1 MALDQIKQLLAKG
14 SVKQLM
20 AGVDTSLRLID
31 EIKPVL
37 KKSESNADVSKWMS
51 DLNKLQKQTIP
62 KQTVVGVFGNTGAG
76 KSSLINAVLGEDSLV
91 PTSGM
96 RACTAV
102 VTELSWDENED
113 PRRKYIAE
121 VQFITADDWAA
132 ELRVI
137 IDDVPLAG
145 VQAETFLP
153 SSDPEVAAAM
163 AKISAVYP
171 DLDHNVLKQGAG
183 AIDQLVG
190 YPSVKE
196 LLGVTN
202 HLYADSA
209 QALHAQLN
217 PFIDSRQNG
226 KSTSSMSTWPLIKV
240 VRIFTRSPVLEN
252 GLVLVDLPGLQ
263 DSNAA
268 RCAVAENYK
277 EKCSGYWIVAPI
289 TRGVDDK
296 SAQALMGESF
306 KRQLQMDGGI
316 SNVTII
322 YTKTDDITVTEIAK
336 DLNGDWKQEVDAI
349 YTRTEKVERLIQ
361 EKINDIAQLKTD
373 IDVAELARAQKG
385 KLIQETTRRIH
396 GVRVSPRKR
405 RLSDGAI
412 PEAKRKSPAIDAD
425 IKPSPDVG
433 VKSSSP
439 TPVSDP
445 EAIDADGASS
455 QRAIE
460 LVIETLQQ
468 DSDKLKETCDDKK
481 KRHATSD
488 KERKELKT
496 ELNNLRTRLKKTCI
510 QFRNNFSR
518 TTARQQFVRGI
529 KELDDE
535 VAQEQDE
542 DNFDPSQDQRDYGE
556 LARQLQ
562 VFCLSSRAYLKLS
575 GKLKQDEVVS
585 GFENLDD
592 TEVPLLQQRAREL
605 ADGIRASACRT
616 FLNDMAQILRSLQ
629 LRIATNGDPLKLA
642 ANQKRKENRVLT
654 KNLDALTEEL
664 AKAESELFA
673 SLKQSEN
680 YVLGNLKFGCGS
692 CQKEAENIVS
702 GWFRPHK
709 EGGYSFGVFRA
720 ACKNGGVNTKSGV
733 DLNSELI
740 KPVRVNTARCWEEV
754 FTKNIFEAL
763 EDFGRKSS
771 KTLEDFRKNMEDR
784 DLLNQTAVSVTAFS
798 ELVKGYE
805 QTLQDITN
813 IKNMVTEEQR
823 TAYRLIQPAIAR
835 IMAPLYPDCSKEQG
849 NGTFKRI
856 KARVLQH
863 VAAHSNMYTTA
874 IKDVET
880 RIKSML
886 ENLKT
891 SQSKRNKRILDDI
904 KGRYSELVKAKK
916 ISKSLNTTLGHLREL
931 LDGADALYANI
942 LVANGDKA
950 GGADCA
956 DKQHDA
962 GNADRSKD
970 VPMSDVKED
979 DEEDSD

>member
-1 MALDQIKQLLAKG
+1 
-14 SVKQLM
+14 
-20 AGVDTSLRLID
+20 
-31 EIKPVL
+31 
-37 KKSESNADVSKWMS
+37 
-51 DLNKLQKQTIP
+51 
-62 KQTVVGVFGNTGAG
+62 
-76 KSSLINAVLGEDSLV
+76 
-91 PTSGM
+91 M

-102 VTELSWDENED
+102 VTELSWNEDED
-113 PRRKYIAE
+113 PRRKYTAE

-137 IDDVPLAG
+137 LDDVPLAG

-171 DLDHNVLKQGAG
+171 DLDHNVLKKGAG

-196 LLGVTN
+196 LLGVTK

-240 VRIFTRSPVLEN
+240 VRVFTRSPVLEN

-268 RCAVAENYK
+268 RCA
-277 EKCSGYWIVAPI
+277 
-289 TRGVDDK
+289 
-296 SAQALMGESF
+296 ALMGESF

-349 YTRTEKVERLIQ
+349 YARTEKVERLIQ

-373 IDVAELARAQKG
+373 IEVAELARAQKG
-385 KLIQETTRRIH
+385 KLIQEATRRIH

-405 RLSDGAI
+405 RLDDGAI

-425 IKPSPDVG
+425 IKPSPDVD
-433 VKSSSP
+433 VKSSFP

-445 EAIDADGASS
+445 ETIDADGASS
-455 QRAIE
+455 QRALE
-460 LVIETLQQ
+460 LVIETIQQ

-481 KRHATSD
+481 KRHATLE

-562 VFCLSSRAYLKLS
+562 VFCISSRAYLKLS

-585 GFENLDD
+585 GFDNLDD
-592 TEVPLLQQRAREL
+592 TEVPLLQQRARGL
-605 ADGIRASACRT
+605 ADSIRASACRA

-629 LRIATNGDPLKLA
+629 LRIATNEDPLKLA
-642 ANQKRKENRVLT
+642 ANQKRKENKVLT
-654 KNLDALTEEL
+654 KNLDALTEEFER
-664 AKAESELFA
+664 AESELFA
-673 SLKQSEN
+673 SLKHSEDH
-680 YVLGNLKFGCGS
+680 VLNNLNFGCDYAK
-692 CQKEAENIVS
+692 KEAEHIVS
-702 GWFRPHK
+702 GWFRHSRD
-709 EGGYSFGVFRA
+709 GGY
-720 ACKNGGVNTKSGV
+720 
-733 DLNSELI
+733 
-740 KPVRVNTARCWEEV
+740 P
-754 FTKNIFEAL
+754 
-763 EDFGRKSS
+763 
-771 KTLEDFRKNMEDR
+771 
-784 DLLNQTAVSVTAFS
+784 
-798 ELVKGYE
+798 Y
-805 QTLQDITN
+805 
-813 IKNMVTEEQR
+813 
-823 TAYRLIQPAIAR
+823 
-835 IMAPLYPDCSKEQG
+835 
-849 NGTFKRI
+849 
-856 KARVLQH
+856 
-863 VAAHSNMYTTA
+863 
-874 IKDVET
+874 
-880 RIKSML
+880 
-886 ENLKT
+886 
-891 SQSKRNKRILDDI
+891 
-904 KGRYSELVKAKK
+904 
-916 ISKSLNTTLGHLREL
+916 
-931 LDGADALYANI
+931 
-942 LVANGDKA
+942 
-950 GGADCA
+950 
-956 DKQHDA
+956 
-962 GNADRSKD
+962 
-970 VPMSDVKED
+970 
-979 DEEDSD
+979 